1 MRAEPA
7 ARAVRVVRVA
17 LPGHLAR
24 LAGLG
29 ERGLEVAVALPAM
42 AGPAIANPGASAP
55 EGDAATGVPTV
66 GALLEALERAYPAL
80 QGVFT
85 ERAPDGAMRLRPY
98 LRVFGAAADL
108 TPAGLGAPL
117 PPEVLSGS
125 AALRIVGAIA
135 GG

>member
-1 MRAEPA
+1 MRAEPG
-7 ARAVRVVRVA
+7 ARAVRVVRVV

-29 ERGLEVAVALPAM
+29 ERGLEVAVALPGVAVPPIASSGAPAPQGM
-42 AGPAIANPGASAP
+42 A
-55 EGDAATGVPTV
+55 AAGVPTV

-80 QGVFT
+80 HGVFT
-85 ERAPDGAMRLRPY
+85 ERAPDGSMRLRPY
-98 LRVFGAAADL
+98 LKVFGAGVDL

-117 PPEVLSGS
+117 PSEVLSGS
-125 AALRIVGAIA
+125 DALRIVGAIA